1 MSPAEPGVSLS
12 LEATLRERLGRLI
25 GEPLRTCEGAIAR
38 ELATTPVPLIRDL
51 GEYVALAGGK
61 RLRPILLLLCAR
73 LGGAPAGEAAAG
85 RATRL
90 GCVVEL
96 LHTATLIHDD
106 VVDRAPL
113 RRGRPSAN
121 ARWGD
126 DASVLVGDHLYS
138 RCMALLV
145 ADGDLAVMDALAA
158 AMVSMTEAEVFQLE
172 KKRDGQLTEADYLR
186 IIRQK
191 TATFMSACCR
201 LGGLVA
207 GLRPAAVEA
216 LALYGERLGIA
227 FQIIDDS
234 LDFDADETRLGK
246 AIGADLREGK
256 RTLPLIAALER
267 ATPFER
273 TRVLE
278 MMRRPGGDLEGS
290 APAARDVAHIHE
302 LVKVYDGVGY
312 AVGRATAYAALAT
325 EQLAC
330 FPPSE
335 ERDVLGLIADYV
347 IHRDR

>member
-1 MSPAEPGVSLS
+1 MNVS
-12 LEATLRERLGRLI
+12 LEATLRERLARLI
-25 GEPLRTCEGAIAR
+25 GDEFRACETEISR
-38 ELATTPVPLIRDL
+38 ELGTSPVPLIREL
-51 GEYVALAGGK
+51 SEYVARAGGK

-73 LGGAPAGEAAAG
+73 LAGGPSG
-85 RATRL
+85 RAARL

-113 RRGRPSAN
+113 RRGRASAN

-145 ADGDLAVMDALAA
+145 ADGDLRVMETLAS

-172 KKRDGQLTEADYLR
+172 RKRDGHLAEADYVR

-191 TATFMSACCR
+191 TATFISACCR
-201 LGGLVA
+201 IGGLTGA
-207 GLRPAAVEA
+207 LPHEAVDA
-216 LALYGERLGIA
+216 LAAYGERLGIA

-234 LDFDADETRLGK
+234 LDFDADQARLGK

-256 RTLPLIAALER
+256 RTLPLIATLER
-267 ATPFER
+267 AAPGER
-273 TRVLE
+273 ARIVAALTG
-278 MMRRPGGDLEGS
+278 PGPDE
-290 APAARDVAHIHE
+290 RDVAEVHR

-312 AVGRATAYAALAT
+312 AMACAATYVAEAMGQLQQFPLA
-325 EQLAC
+325 
-330 FPPSE
+330 E
-335 ERDVLGLIADYV
+335 EREALGLIADYV
-347 IHRDR
+347 IRRDR